1 MAKRVV
7 LPMLALSVRPACQ
20 AWLASYKATVIKA
33 DPVFATGTTGGSIS
47 GSCLSGPRRAV

>member
-7 LPMLALSVRPACQ
+7 LPMLALSVRPPCQ
-20 AWLASYKATVIKA
+20 AWLASYKAAVIKA